1 MKIAGKTALVTG
13 GAKRVGREMTLTMA
27 QAGANV
33 VINFRSGPTE
43 ALATAHA
50 AEAFGVQAL
59 PYQADVSKYDQV
71 REMVNAAEV
80 EFGGIDILINNAS
93 IFEKQPFPSDDLS
106 VWHRSIDTLV
116 HGPFFVANLV
126 APGMLRRGEGVI
138 VNIGDLS
145 VFEGWPSYTG
155 HVVGKSAL
163 IALTRQLALELAPAV
178 RVNAMIPGPALPP
191 HDYDDAKYER
201 VAANTLLNRW
211 GTPEEMAAA
220 VKFLVEADYITG
232 EVLVVD
238 GGQRYGHRKHEAG

>member
-1 MKIAGKTALVTG
+1 
-13 GAKRVGREMTLTMA
+13 MTMTMA
-27 QAGANV
+27 RAGANV
-33 VINFRSGPTE
+33 VINFLSG
-43 ALATAHA
+43 A
-50 AEAFGVQAL
+50 AEAVETANAAETLGVEAL
-59 PYQADVSKYDQV
+59 PYPADVSQYDQV
-71 REMVNAAEV
+71 QAMVAAAE
-80 EFGGIDILINNAS
+80 ETFGAIDILINNAS
-93 IFEKQPFPSDDLS
+93 IFEKEAFPSDDLS

-116 HGPFFVANLV
+116 HGPFFCANLV

-145 VFEGWPSYTG
+145 AFEAWPSYAG

-178 RVNAMIPGPALPP
+178 RVNAMIPGPALRP